1 MRKLNEFARGQKSV
15 FKRHVAGSGGN
26 WGANQRRERYRDR
39 VGGGLDG
46 EGRAGPGTS
55 LEGDQ
60 EADPRG
66 WLQGQ
71 RRDRAGGIR
80 VKPSGQK
87 GCREA
92 APAPHSCSES

>member
-1 MRKLNEFARGQKSV
+1 MSLPEDKNQYLNGMWPGVGGTGGQIRG
-15 FKRHVAGSGGN
+15 
-26 WGANQRRERYRDR
+26 ERDTGTEW
-39 VGGGLDG
+39 GGGLDG